1 MLVCCTLL
9 ELNPDLNTHLHVAG
23 AETASATVEAAILYM
38 VLYPEAAKKAQAE
51 LDAVTG
57 KKRLPMLCD
66 RPDLPYVTAFSM
78 VRFSDT
84 TYRRYNS
91 IGL

>member
-9 ELNPDLNTHLHVAG
+9 QLKPDLNTHLHPAG
-23 AETASATVEAAILYM
+23 AETTSATVEAAILYM
-38 VLYPEAAKKAQAE
+38 LLYPEAAKKAQAE

-57 KKRLPMLCD
+57 KKRLPMLGD
-66 RPDLPYVTAFSM
+66 RPDLPYVTAFWM
-78 VRFSDT
+78 VRFSGT
-84 TYRRYNS
+84 ACCQYNS